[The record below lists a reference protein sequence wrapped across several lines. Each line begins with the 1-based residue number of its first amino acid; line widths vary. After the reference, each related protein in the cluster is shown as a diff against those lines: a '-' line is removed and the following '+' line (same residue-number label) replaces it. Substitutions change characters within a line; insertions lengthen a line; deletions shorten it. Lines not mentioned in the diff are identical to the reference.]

1 MGRPK
6 PRAAILLSAYDF
18 ASANKLFC
26 FNLVSCPSQ
35 TKNQE
40 SPFSAFLSLTSY
52 ILHHA
57 YRSPR
62 ATLYGLL
69 NLSTLRLVIEDPAL
83 CKLICEPTETHPVRL
98 CRQRQPLLP
107 SHPTPRPPAAAI
119 LDILIDAINH
129 NLRRRLDF
137 PLYIAC
143 ISLIQQLLSYLVSS
157 RTRFNYHWSLLWQT
171 LLSLLRF
178 LTTYA
183 ATPSSQDPDLPALLA
198 PFLATLAL
206 TASAGDA
213 FLPDPA
219 SYDDFFYKLVEA
231 GTYLPRFKESF
242 NLHLDTTTTTSSSS
256 STSAPTSNAN
266 HTAPS
271 PRSHIDL
278 LIHVSTHFHD
288 LLEAERSKGRM
299 GKTLSPR
306 EVSRIIRLG
315 YETLQ
320 IPPAEGMDRWPK
332 FREADEKSMLKRA
345 ARVACED
352 TKLILKGAHSP

>member
-1 MGRPK
+1 M
-6 PRAAILLSAYDF
+6 
-18 ASANKLFC
+18 
-26 FNLVSCPSQ
+26 
-35 TKNQE
+35 
-40 SPFSAFLSLTSY
+40 TSY

-57 YRSPR
+57 YRSSR

-69 NLSTLRLVIEDPAL
+69 NLSILRHIIEDPTL
-83 CKLICEPTETHPVRL
+83 CKAICEPTAVLTVRL

-107 SHPTPRPPAAAI
+107 SNPTPRPPAASI
-119 LDILIDAINH
+119 LDIVIDALNH
-129 NLRRRLDF
+129 NLRRRLDI

-143 ISLIQQLLSYLVSS
+143 ISLIHQLLSYLVST

-171 LLSLLRF
+171 LLSFLRF

-183 ATPSSQDPDLPALLA
+183 ASPSSQDPDLPALLV

-219 SYDDFFYKLVEA
+219 AYDDFFYKLVEA
-231 GTYLPRFKESF
+231 GRYLPRFKEAF
-242 NLHLDTTTTTSSSS
+242 NLHPDANSSALTYPITKTNASNTTT
-256 STSAPTSNAN
+256 
-266 HTAPS
+266 PS
-271 PRSHIDL
+271 GLSHIDL

-288 LLEAERSKGRM
+288 LLEAERGKGRM

-306 EVSRIIRLG
+306 EVSRVIRIG

-320 IPPAEGMDRWPK
+320 VPPTEGLDRWPR
-332 FREADEKSMLKRA
+332 FREADEKSLLKRA
-345 ARVACED
+345 ARAACED
-352 TKLILKGAHSP
+352 TRKLLKGV

>member
-6 PRAAILLSAYDF
+6 PSAAVLLSSYDF
-18 ASANKLFC
+18 GSANKLFC
-26 FNLVSCPSQ
+26 FSLVSCPSL
-35 TKNQE
+35 TKNQD
-40 SPFSAFLSLTSY
+40 SPFGAFLSLTSY

-57 YRSPR
+57 YRSSR

-69 NLSTLRLVIEDPAL
+69 NLSILRLMIEDPTL
-83 CKLICEPTETHPVRL
+83 CKKICEPTAVLAVRL

-107 SHPTPRPPAAAI
+107 SNPTPRPPAASI
-119 LDILIDAINH
+119 LDIVIDTINH
-129 NLRRRLDF
+129 NLRRRLDM

-143 ISLIQQLLSYLVSS
+143 ISLIHQLISYLVST
-157 RTRFNYHWSLLWQT
+157 RTRFKYHWSLLWQT
-171 LLSLLRF
+171 LLSFLRF

-183 ATPSSQDPDLPALLA
+183 ASYSSQDPDLPALLA

-219 SYDDFFYKLVEA
+219 AYDDFFYKLVEA
-231 GTYLPRFKESF
+231 GRYLPRFKEAF
-242 NLHLDTTTTTSSSS
+242 KLHPDVNSNSNSSA
-256 STSAPTSNAN
+256 STSTSTYPNPASN
-266 HTAPS
+266 PAPS
-271 PRSHIDL
+271 GLPSHIDL

-306 EVSRIIRLG
+306 EVNHVIRIG
-315 YETLQ
+315 YDTLQ
-320 IPPAEGMDRWPK
+320 IPPTEDLDRWPR
-332 FREADEKSMLKRA
+332 FREADEKSLLKRA
-345 ARVACED
+345 ARAACED
-352 TKLILKGAHSP
+352 TRRLLKG

>member
-1 MGRPK
+1 MSRPK
-6 PRAAILLSAYDF
+6 PGAAILPSANEF
-18 ASANKLFC
+18 VNANKLFC

-35 TKNQE
+35 TKNEE

-69 NLSTLRLVIEDPAL
+69 NISMLRHIVEDPPL
-83 CKLICEPTETHPVRL
+83 CKAICEPTAILAVRL

-107 SHPTPRPPAAAI
+107 SQSTSRPPAASI
-119 LDILIDAINH
+119 LDILIDTLNH
-129 NLRRRLDF
+129 NLRRRLDI
-137 PLYIAC
+137 PLYIGC
-143 ISLIQQLLSYLVSS
+143 ISLIQQLLTHLVST

-171 LLSLLRF
+171 LLSFLRF

-183 ATPSSQDPDLPALLA
+183 ASPSSQDPDLPSLLA

-231 GTYLPRFKESF
+231 GRYLHRFKEVF
-242 NLHLDTTTTTSSSS
+242 HLDPHATPSASTASTTS
-256 STSAPTSNAN
+256 N
-266 HTAPS
+266 TAAS
-271 PRSHIDL
+271 IHSHIDL

-288 LLEAERSKGRM
+288 LLEAERIKGRM

-306 EVSRIIRLG
+306 EVSRLIRMG
-315 YETLQ
+315 YETLR
-320 IPPAEGMDRWPK
+320 IPPVEGLDRWPK
-332 FREADEKSMLKRA
+332 FREADEKPLLKRA
-345 ARVACED
+345 ARAACDD
-352 TKLILKGAHSP
+352 TRRLLMVKGT